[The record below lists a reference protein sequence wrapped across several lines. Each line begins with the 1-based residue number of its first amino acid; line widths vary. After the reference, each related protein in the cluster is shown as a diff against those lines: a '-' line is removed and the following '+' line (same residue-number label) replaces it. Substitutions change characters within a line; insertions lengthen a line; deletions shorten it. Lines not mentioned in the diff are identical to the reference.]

1 MDSGKVQIQYTTVQ
15 LLTYEGVP
23 CNTTLKVHNKL
34 VVSKNTPTQYHCRAL
49 GKACN
54 HDTLM

>member
-15 LLTYEGVP
+15 LLIYKGAS
-23 CNTTLKVHNKL
+23 CNTTFKVHNKL
-34 VVSKNTPTQYHCRAL
+34 VVSKSTPTQYLCRAL

-54 HDTLM
+54 HDTLI